1 MIPSPRSSHLIVQ
14 NLRACCAVAMLAL
27 SLLLPQT
34 APAADWS
41 AFSEPL
47 FERLG
52 REQGLPNDVVGAIA
66 QDRAGF
72 VWFGTGGGLARF
84 DGHRFRH
91 YTSDPGNPD
100 SLPDTYVTALH
111 VDPKGVLWVGT
122 NAGGL
127 ARYEAAADRFVRAN
141 EGLQNLSIL
150 SILTDA
156 QGRLWTGT
164 VGGVHVR
171 DPATGTGRFYTRRG
185 PEPDSPPLDQIRDMV
200 ELPDGGLLLASGRG
214 LVRFDPSGDLATPVS
229 LG

>member
-1 MIPSPRSSHLIVQ
+1 MMPALTRSLRPSRRTVLS
-14 NLRACCAVAMLAL
+14 LRGICTAALLAL

-127 ARYEAAADRFVRAN
+127 ARYDAAADRFVRAN
-141 EGLQNLSIL
+141 DGLQNLSIL

-156 QGRLWTGT
+156 HGRLWTGT

-171 DPATGTGRFYTRRG
+171 DPATGTGRFSTRRG
-185 PEPDSPPLDQIRDMV
+185 PENEPAARERCRLIGQYFIRWV
-200 ELPDGGLLLASGRG
+200 ERVDCR
-214 LVRFDPSGDLATPVS
+214 VLATD
-229 LG
+229 